1 MIQLAKVMPK
11 ITDIKQ
17 QVKRQG
23 RYSIF
28 VDEKYCFSL
37 SENEL
42 MRSGIRIGREYSES
56 ELEELQQTAVLDKAY
71 MRSLDL
77 LSRRA
82 RSKWEMRNYL
92 KRKEYEPEIVDKI
105 IDRLIAAGFIDDYK
119 FAQSWVQNRHLLKN
133 ISQRKLWQELK
144 QKHISDEIINTVQE
158 EDESDDRDTLKDLIT
173 KKRTQSRYKDDQ
185 KLIAYL
191 AGQGFRYDDI
201 KQVLAEV

>member
-1 MIQLAKVMPK
+1 
-11 ITDIKQ
+11 
-17 QVKRQG
+17 
-23 RYSIF
+23 
-28 VDEKYCFSL
+28 
-37 SENEL
+37 
-42 MRSGIRIGREYSES
+42 
-56 ELEELQQTAVLDKAY
+56 